1 MTSSPHTTASSPYK
15 NAENNVTHC
24 GPIIYS
30 LIGSATGLTYNAAT
44 REFTFA
50 PLTFWSEIT
59 VKIRAA
65 SSTFPLN
72 YAETD
77 VKVEALLNCDYPP
90 VHANQAE
97 IKIS

>member
-1 MTSSPHTTASSPYK
+1 MTSSPHTTAAYK
-15 NAENNVTHC
+15 NSENNVTHC

-30 LIGSATGLTYNAAT
+30 LIGSATGLSYNAAT

-77 VKVEALLNCDYPP
+77 VKVEALFDCNHPP
-90 VHANQAE
+90 AHANQAE
-97 IKIS
+97 IKVS